1 MVVPKSP
8 KMAMQSLRHD
18 LCLNIEFRNGA
29 IILGAGGMARPGCR
43 YLNLRSEV
51 HEMPMK
57 TPQEYVDDIRGMK
70 IPGKQGP
77 GLEVRR
83 VILVPLL

>member
-1 MVVPKSP
+1 
-8 KMAMQSLRHD
+8 
-18 LCLNIEFRNGA
+18 
-29 IILGAGGMARPGCR
+29 
-43 YLNLRSEV
+43 
-51 HEMPMK
+51 MPMK

-77 GLEVRR
+77 GLEVRG